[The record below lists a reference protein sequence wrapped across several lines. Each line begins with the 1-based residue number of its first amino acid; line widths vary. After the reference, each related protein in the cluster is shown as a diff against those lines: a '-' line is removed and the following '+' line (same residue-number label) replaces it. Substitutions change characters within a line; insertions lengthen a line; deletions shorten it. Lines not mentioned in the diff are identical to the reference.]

1 MSEPT
6 GWRKT
11 MQEPHAI
18 GWIGLIV
25 VVLVIGVGALIF
37 GRDDGDNGGNANN
50 AAKQA
55 SPISTGQ
62 AAK

>member
-11 MQEPHAI
+11 LQEPNAI

-25 VVLVIGVGALIF
+25 VVLAIGVGALYV
-37 GRDDGDNGGNANN
+37 RRRRLQTMPRQH
-50 AAKQA
+50 AA
-55 SPISTGQ
+55 PVSTGQ
-62 AAK
+62 AVK

>member
-11 MQEPHAI
+11 LQEPHAI

-25 VVLVIGVGALIF
+25 VVLVIGVGALMF
-37 GRDDGDNGGNANN
+37 GGADSND
-50 AAKQA
+50 AAQHA
-55 SPISTGQ
+55 APVSTGQ
-62 AAK
+62 AVK